1 MSLHNALSLDVILD
15 IVLFEDY
22 PTANAKLSEYGLIA
36 VPAENVGT
44 HIVVA
49 ETGRILYTVR
59 GKDINEVPVTITE
72 DLDAEVAKELTESFG
87 LDSEEVRQL
96 ELRLEAPKP
105 TIKLDAAGRITGLYD
120 VTDERPF
127 KSAAAEAYVQS
138 TSDERTVNNTV
149 RHAYR
154 VLNDDEKAAMQNIK
168 DLGEEFVT
176 AIQNLGQGRE
186 YSIARTKVEEAVMWA
201 VKGITA

>member
-22 PTANAKLSEYGLIA
+22 PTANAKLSEFGLIA
-36 VPAENVGT
+36 IPAENIGT
-44 HIVVA
+44 HLVSSD
-49 ETGRILYTVR
+49 TGRVIYTIR
-59 GKDINEVPVTITE
+59 GKTIEAAPAVPA